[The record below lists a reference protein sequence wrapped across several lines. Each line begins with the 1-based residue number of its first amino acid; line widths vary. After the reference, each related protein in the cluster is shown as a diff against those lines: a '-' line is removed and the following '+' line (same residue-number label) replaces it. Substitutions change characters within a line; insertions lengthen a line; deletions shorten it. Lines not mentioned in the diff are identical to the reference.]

1 MEELTKK
8 ELLDYLEEI
17 SQQLNNIA
25 LDQIP
30 FAISE
35 LYFKLENSIPI
46 SLIEK
51 KINELNEKMAEQ
63 LYIIKEFGEH
73 MKIEE
78 AKEILKDIMANT
90 YAEGK
95 AKAINTVLNELNKK
109 DKVIDMIID
118 TIVGDRKILK
128 LVCNKIIN
136 KKEDECFEQNKLCDD
151 CIKEYF
157 YKKIGG

>member
-35 LYFKLENSIPI
+35 LYFKLENSVSI

-51 KINELNEKMAEQ
+51 
-63 LYIIKEFGEH
+63 IIKE
-73 MKIEE
+73 KIKWCIK
-78 AKEILKDIMANT
+78 ASNSGLNAIQ
-90 YAEGK
+90 YA
-95 AKAINTVLNELNKK
+95 
-109 DKVIDMIID
+109 
-118 TIVGDRKILK
+118 
-128 LVCNKIIN
+128 CS
-136 KKEDECFEQNKLCDD
+136 KEDEIERIERQKNISAMISILEEILQELLNERNNTD
-151 CIKEYF
+151 E
-157 YKKIGG
+157 

>member
-46 SLIEK
+46 SFIEK
-51 KINELNEKMAEQ
+51 KIEELEKEKNIPHEMDFKAF
-63 LYIIKEFGEH
+63 YRIKDL
-73 MKIEE
+73 KNIEIGTLQE
-78 AKEILKDIMANT
+78 LLDERNNT
-90 YAEGK
+90 
-95 AKAINTVLNELNKK
+95 
-109 DKVIDMIID
+109 
-118 TIVGDRKILK
+118 
-128 LVCNKIIN
+128 
-136 KKEDECFEQNKLCDD
+136 DE
-151 CIKEYF
+151 
-157 YKKIGG
+157 

>member
-46 SLIEK
+46 SLIE
-51 KINELNEKMAEQ
+51 NEIQEL
-63 LYIIKEFGEH
+63 LT
-73 MKIEE
+73 MK
-78 AKEILKDIMANT
+78 LT
-90 YAEGK
+90 
-95 AKAINTVLNELNKK
+95 
-109 DKVIDMIID
+109 D
-118 TIVGDRKILK
+118 TIARAEVTFAIATLED
-128 LVCNKIIN
+128 IIYEARRRSN
-136 KKEDECFEQNKLCDD
+136 TDEH
-151 CIKEYF
+151 
-157 YKKIGG
+157 

>member
-51 KINELNEKMAEQ
+51 E
-63 LYIIKEFGEH
+63 
-73 MKIEE
+73 IEE
-78 AKEILKDIMANT
+78 YEEIGMIGVADCMKRLLDKRSNT
-90 YAEGK
+90 
-95 AKAINTVLNELNKK
+95 
-109 DKVIDMIID
+109 
-118 TIVGDRKILK
+118 
-128 LVCNKIIN
+128 
-136 KKEDECFEQNKLCDD
+136 DER
-151 CIKEYF
+151 
-157 YKKIGG
+157 